1 MIVDLHIH
9 TNRSSYCSSLSP
21 DEMFDRVETLGL
33 DAVAVTEHSTH
44 HGAQIAYE
52 MGKELCFTVFR
63 GVEVYTT
70 SGDMLVFGTEAE
82 VMPDM
87 EFSELLEIVRRDG
100 GIIISAH
107 PTRGYWGHHRKYKG
121 HPPREVLEQVDA
133 IEALNGGCSYQAN
146 VMATRLASELGL
158 PQVGGSDAHI
168 ASQVGK
174 CVTVLQDDVWNEEEL
189 IQALRAGKC
198 RAAYLE
204 DVISI
209 ADGKTIGC

>member
-21 DEMFDRVETLGL
+21 EEMFERVGELGL
-33 DAVAVTEHSTH
+33 DAIAVTEHSTH
-44 HGAQIAYE
+44 RGAQIAYE
-52 MGKELCFTVFR
+52 MGLELGVTVFR

-70 SGDMLVFGTEAE
+70 SGDMLVFGMKAE

-87 EFSELLEIVRRDG
+87 EFRELLEMVRSEG

-121 HPPREVLEQVDA
+121 YPPRDVLEQVDA
-133 IEALNGGCSYQAN
+133 VEGLNGGCSRQAN
-146 VMATRLASELGL
+146 VQAAKLASELGL
-158 PQVGGSDAHI
+158 PETGGSDAHI

-174 CVTVLQDDVWNEEEL
+174 CVTVFQDEIRNEDEL
-189 IQALRAGKC
+189 VKAVRAGRC
-198 RAAYLE
+198 HPACLE
-204 DVISI
+204 DIIPLAKRNVS
-209 ADGKTIGC
+209 G

>member
-21 DEMFDRVETLGL
+21 QEMFERAGELGL

-44 HGAQIAYE
+44 RGAQIAYE
-52 MGKELCFTVFR
+52 MGEELGFTVFR

-70 SGDMLVFGTEAE
+70 SGDMLVFGVGSE

-87 EFSELLEIVRRDG
+87 DFYELLEIVRNEG
-100 GIIISAH
+100 GLMAAAH

-121 HPPREVLEQVDA
+121 YPPRDVLERVDA
-133 IEALNGGCSYQAN
+133 IETLNGGCSRQAN
-146 VMATRLASELGL
+146 LQAIRLAEEMGL

-168 ASQVGK
+168 ASQVGR
-174 CVTVLQDDVWNEEEL
+174 CVTVFEDVIRDELEL
-189 IQALRAGKC
+189 IEALREGNC

-204 DVISI
+204 DVVPL
-209 ADGKTIGC
+209 ADGKPAG